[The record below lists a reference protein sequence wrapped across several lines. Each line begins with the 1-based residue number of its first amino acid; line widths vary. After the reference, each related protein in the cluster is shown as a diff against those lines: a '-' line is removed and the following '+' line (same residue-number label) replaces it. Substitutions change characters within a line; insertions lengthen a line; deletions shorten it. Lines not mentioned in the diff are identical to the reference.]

1 MPVFEYRG
9 LSETGKPV
17 NGLKEADS
25 PKTLRGL
32 LRKDGVYLTEVLGQ
46 AEGRLQVNGTKPSFA
61 SKEIDLRKLARGRIT
76 SEDVSITTRQMATLL
91 GAGVTL
97 VESLTA
103 LVDQVEKDRLKRLLS
118 DVKQRVNEGSSLA
131 DALAKH
137 QKVFGSLYVNMIRA
151 GEHSGA
157 LDVVLGRLADF
168 TEGQTK
174 LRQRIMATM
183 LYPAVMVGIGSGIL
197 VLLMTIVVPKVTK
210 IFDSM
215 QITLPWT
222 TRLLIFTSNTLQTW
236 WFIIFPLVIGAIASF
251 VWWTRSPKG
260 KPIWDRRILRAPLF
274 GNLIRLLS
282 IARFARTLAT
292 LLKSGV
298 PLLTAMDIVKNVL
311 TNTVLVEVVEK
322 ARDSIRE
329 GESVANPLK
338 RSGQFPPLVY
348 HMIAIG
354 ERSGQLEDMLVSVAD
369 TYETQVNVRIGGDG
383 SDHRVRRFFNSDA
396 HPADQH
402 RNSLIFEMIT
412 ESQTDRWIQRAAVLA
427 LLALAALL
435 LTIGIALYAPARTPP
450 QSEISTTI
458 RLY

>member
-76 SEDVSITTRQMATLL
+76 SEDVAITTRQMATLL

-157 LDVVLGRLADF
+157 LDVVLARLADF

-183 LYPAVMVGIGSGIL
+183 LYPAVMVVIGSGIL

-369 TYETQVNVRIGGDG
+369 TYETQVNVRIG
-383 SDHRVRRFFNSDA
+383 A
-396 HPADQH
+396 
-402 RNSLIFEMIT
+402 LT
-412 ESQTDRWIQRAAVLA
+412 A
-427 LLALAALL
+427 LLEPLL
-435 LTIGIALYAPARTPP
+435 IVAMGAIIAFVAFSILMPILQINTA
-450 QSEISTTI
+450 IH
-458 RLY
+458 